1 MMGAFKYYT
10 AFILFV
16 FLSIFD
22 FFLAIYAIASFS
34 EGIHA
39 GIKVSAIFLILLSI
53 SFKLRSY
60 YKNYEVEHIENDSA
74 EIEPPVVD
82 SEFSDFTI
90 TKPTRNDL
98 FEIAKLA
105 NSLLEHLAGNADFK
119 FALKKSVNLNYE
131 NENIDSSAE
140 LKIIFLMSAD
150 MLHILKKMNYK
161 FSFNSDESF
170 ILANFLMNLSEEG
183 FCYAGLNE
191 VYLEEKNIQNQI
203 IEALL
208 IVEQIEQSS
217 FKNKTLSLIY
227 PLIKDSE
234 LAHIYS
240 DFLKYYTQCLLF
252 LSPEPNA
259 EQKKYFESIK
269 NIHLKEESESQ
280 EELNELIG
288 LNTVKK
294 EIETFKNF
302 LEVQTLRKKQG
313 CKIPQL
319 SLHLV
324 FTGNPGTGKTTVA
337 RIIANIYK
345 ELGLLKSGHLVEVD
359 RSKMVAEYVGQT
371 AIKTNKVID
380 SAIDGVL
387 FIDEAYTLSR
397 GSENDFGQESIDT
410 LLKRMED
417 DRDRLVVI
425 VAGYTEEMQDFIN
438 SNPGL
443 QSRFNRFI
451 NFPDYTE
458 EELYE
463 ILKRTAQNYSY
474 TFSDGFKNK
483 IQDFLK
489 HSVTHKNKH
498 FGNARFVR
506 NLFEKI
512 LENQANR
519 LALTAEKS
527 SGLNILTAD
536 DIPCINDN

>member
-1 MMGAFKYYT
+1 MKAFKYYT
-10 AFILFV
+10 AFVLFA
-16 FLSIFD
+16 FLGIFD
-22 FFLAIYAIASFS
+22 FFLAIYVMVSFS

-39 GIKVSAIFLILLSI
+39 GIKASAIFLILLSVT
-53 SFKLRSY
+53 FKLRSY
-60 YKNYEVEHIENDSA
+60 YKNYEVEHMGNDSA
-74 EIEPPVVD
+74 EIVSSVVD
-82 SEFSDFTI
+82 SECSDSTI
-90 TKPTRNDL
+90 TKPTRNNL

-105 NSLLEHLAGNADFK
+105 NSLLEDLASNADFK

-131 NENIDSSAE
+131 NENINSAAE
-140 LKIIFLMSAD
+140 LKITFLMSAD

-161 FSFNSDESF
+161 FSFNTDESF
-170 ILANFLMNLSEEG
+170 ILANFLMNLSKEG
-183 FCYAGLNE
+183 FCHAGLNE

-208 IVEQIEQSS
+208 NIEQIEQSS
-217 FKNKTLSLIY
+217 FKKETVSLIY

-234 LAHIYS
+234 LAQIYS
-240 DFLKYYTQCLLF
+240 DFLKRYTQCLLQ
-252 LSPEPNA
+252 LSSEPNI
-259 EQKKYFESIK
+259 EQKNYFESIK
-269 NIHLKEESESQ
+269 NIHLNEKSKSQ
-280 EELNELIG
+280 EDLNELIG
-288 LNTVKK
+288 LETVKK

-302 LEVQTLRKKQG
+302 LEIQTLRKNQG
-313 CKIPQL
+313 NKIPQL

-337 RIIANIYK
+337 RIIANIYR

-425 VAGYTEEMQDFIN
+425 VAGYTDEMQDFIN

-451 NFPDYTE
+451 NFPDYSE

-463 ILKRTAQNYSY
+463 ILKKTAQSYSY
-474 TFSDGFKNK
+474 TFSDDFNSK
-483 IQDFLK
+483 IKDFLK
-489 HSVTHKNKH
+489 HCVTHKNKH

-519 LALTAEKS
+519 LAAKAEKNNE
-527 SGLNILTAD
+527 LNVLIAD
-536 DIPCINDN
+536 DIPRIMDN

>member
-1 MMGAFKYYT
+1 MGVFKYYT
-10 AFILFV
+10 AFVLFV
-16 FLSIFD
+16 FLGIFN
-22 FFLAIYAIASFS
+22 FFLAIHALVSFG
-34 EGIHA
+34 EDIHS
-39 GIKVSAIFLILLSI
+39 GIKASAIFLILLSVTL
-53 SFKLRSY
+53 KLRSY
-60 YKNYEVEHIENDSA
+60 YKNYENEHMGNADASKT
-74 EIEPPVVD
+74 EPLVAD
-82 SEFSDFTI
+82 KERTATTS
-90 TKPTRNDL
+90 TKPSRKDL
-98 FEIAKLA
+98 FKIAKLA
-105 NSLLEHLAGNADFK
+105 NTLLDNLARDADFK
-119 FALKKSVNLNYE
+119 FALKKMVDLNYE
-131 NENIDSSAE
+131 NKNMESSTE
-140 LKIIFLMSAD
+140 LKIFFLMCAD
-150 MLHILKKMNYK
+150 MLHILKKLNYK
-161 FSFNSDESF
+161 FSFSSDESF

-280 EELNELIG
+280 EELNDLIG

-345 ELGLLKSGHLVEVD
+345 ELGLLKSGYLVEVD

-536 DIPCINDN
+536 DIPRIKDN

>member
-1 MMGAFKYYT
+1 MGVFKYYT
-10 AFILFV
+10 AFVLFV
-16 FLSIFD
+16 FLGIFN
-22 FFLAIYAIASFS
+22 FFLAIHALVSFG
-34 EGIHA
+34 EDIHS
-39 GIKVSAIFLILLSI
+39 GIKASAIFLILLSVTL
-53 SFKLRSY
+53 KLRSY
-60 YKNYEVEHIENDSA
+60 YKNYENEHMGNADASKT
-74 EIEPPVVD
+74 EPLVAD
-82 SEFSDFTI
+82 KERTATTS
-90 TKPTRNDL
+90 TKPSRKDL
-98 FEIAKLA
+98 FKIAKLA
-105 NSLLEHLAGNADFK
+105 NTLLDNLARDADFK
-119 FALKKSVNLNYE
+119 FALKKMVDLNYE
-131 NENIDSSAE
+131 NKNMESSTE
-140 LKIIFLMSAD
+140 LKIFFLMCAD
-150 MLHILKKMNYK
+150 MLHILKKLNYK
-161 FSFNSDESF
+161 FSFSSDESF

-280 EELNELIG
+280 EELNDLIG

-536 DIPCINDN
+536 DIPRINDN